1 MRKFAI
7 EIGLR
12 PSRIKGGRNGGNM
25 GDIRFHVSLARIAQ
39 EFSLETLYTPK
50 DIQEI
55 LVHTIEVN
63 RPGLQLQGFFGH
75 FDPERIQVMGASEFA
90 YLQQF
95 SPERL
100 EKCFDEF
107 FGKKPPAVIIAREL
121 TPFPQMMEAAVK
133 HGIPILTTDEPTS
146 SFSSALVAF
155 LSVELAPR
163 ITRHGVLV
171 EVYGEGILLLGDSG
185 VGKSETAIELVKR
198 GHRLIADDA
207 VEIRRVSKRTLVGSS
222 PENIRHFLELRGVG
236 IINVRRL
243 FGMGAVKVTEK
254 VDLIIKLEPW
264 DQNKVYDRMGME
276 EEFSEILGLKV
287 PSLTIPVKPGRNL
300 AIIIEVAAMNNRQ
313 KKMGYNAAAEL
324 LEKLGMGD
332 DVPNPGGTD
341 WNTF

>member
-1 MRKFAI
+1 MSN
-7 EIGLR
+7 
-12 PSRIKGGRNGGNM
+12 SRFG
-25 GDIRFHVSLARIAQ
+25 VSLAKIAQ
-39 EFSLETLYTPK
+39 EFNLEVLYSPIN
-50 DIQEI
+50 IQDVQI
-55 LVHTIEVN
+55 YSIEVN
-63 RPGLQLQGFFGH
+63 RPGLQLDGFFGH

-100 EKCFDEF
+100 DKCFDEYF
-107 FGKKPPAVIIAREL
+107 EKKPPAIIIAREL
-121 TPFPQMMEAAVK
+121 TPYPQMMEAAAK
-133 HGIPILTTDEPTS
+133 HGVPILTTDEPTS
-146 SFSSALVAF
+146 AFSSGLVAF
-155 LSVELAPR
+155 LSVDLAPR

-207 VEIRRVSKRTLVGSS
+207 VEIRRVSKKTLVGSS

-243 FGMGAVKVTEK
+243 FGMGSVKVTEK
-254 VDLIIKLEPW
+254 IDLLINLELW

-276 EEFSEILGLKV
+276 EKFSEILGLQV

-324 LEKLGMGD
+324 LEKLGMTED
-332 DVPNPGGTD
+332 LPGGGAEPTD
-341 WNTF
+341 WSKF